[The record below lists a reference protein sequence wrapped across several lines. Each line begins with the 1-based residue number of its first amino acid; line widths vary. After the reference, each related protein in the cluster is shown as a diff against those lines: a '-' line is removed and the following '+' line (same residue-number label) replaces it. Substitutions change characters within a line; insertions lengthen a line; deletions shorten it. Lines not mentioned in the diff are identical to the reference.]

1 MKKSRVFAALLA
13 IFGGVIGLHKF
24 YLRDIGGGVFYLM
37 FFFIFSRFPITALLG
52 IIEGISLLS
61 MTDEKFDRKYN
72 KNVKER
78 FQQRRTKTRTTQR
91 QQRTERPVRGG
102 RYEVKKQP
110 SRQRSN
116 PFKKTAYKKYKDFD
130 LEEALA
136 DFQQALEIAPEDK
149 EIHFYMSA
157 IYSLLEKKEKS
168 FYHFEK
174 SVQYG
179 LKQTNKIMEMDD
191 FAYLRIQKEFDA
203 FKNNGFRTIEKN
215 SGNLNAPNEDLVLD
229 DLLLSRLNK
238 LKELRE
244 RGLLSENEFLLEKEK
259 IIRR

>member
-24 YLRDIGGGVFYLM
+24 YLRDIGAGIFYLM
-37 FFFIFSRFPITALLG
+37 FFFIFARFPITAILG

-61 MTDEKFDRKYN
+61 MTDEKFDQKYN
-72 KNVKER
+72 RNVKER
-78 FQQRRTKTRTTQR
+78 FQQRRTGSRTVQRETRKQ
-91 QQRTERPVRGG
+91 PVTGG
-102 RYEVKKQP
+102 RYEVRKKP

-116 PFKKTAYKKYKDFD
+116 PFKKTAYKKYKEFD
-130 LEEALA
+130 LEEALK
-136 DFQQALEIAPEDK
+136 DFQQAIEIAPEDK

-157 IYSLLEKKEKS
+157 IYSLLEKKDKA
-168 FYHFEK
+168 FYHLDK
-174 SVQYG
+174 SIQYG

-191 FAYLRIQKEFDA
+191 FAYLRIQKEFES
-203 FKNNGFRTIEKN
+203 FKNNGFRIVDSQTNGID
-215 SGNLNAPNEDLVLD
+215 APKEELVLD

-244 RGLLSENEFLLEKEK
+244 KGLLSENEFLVEKQK